1 MNFPQGF
8 IDSISDCAGFS
19 RADFIAAHEQQSV
32 NSIRFNPLK
41 TTKGNHHFSEEMLQ
55 QVPWCKNGVYLKE
68 RPKYTLDPLLHAGAY
83 YVQEASSMFIH
94 HVVEQLLPNQ
104 TELKVLDLCAAP
116 GGKSSLLASMDQFDF
131 VLSNEIIGSRVPVL
145 YENTVK
151 WGSAKMYISNNDPA
165 DFLGVG
171 ELFDVVMVDAPC
183 SGSGLFRKDEG
194 AMKEWNIDMVNFCSL
209 RQQRILQAATQA
221 LKPGGYLI
229 YSTCSYSTSENEGN
243 LDFLM
248 DAGIFSSLSIET
260 PVEWKVVESHSSKH
274 AAYGYRFYPDKI
286 MGEGFFCGVLQKND
300 SSNVSYM
307 SEHSSN
313 VKTLNTRTELASWIK
328 PEGALIF
335 EEDEVIYAVRENHLS
350 LRGLLKSHLR
360 LRKSGVK
367 VGAVMKKGLVPDH
380 ELALSELLS
389 SEVKRLV
396 LNKIDAISYLR
407 KEDIAVQDCHEGL
420 HLVSY
425 LGCGIGWAKV
435 VSGRIKNNY
444 PMSWR
449 IMMRNDHK

>member
-1 MNFPQGF
+1 
-8 IDSISDCAGFS
+8 
-19 RADFIAAHEQQSV
+19 
-32 NSIRFNPLK
+32 
-41 TTKGNHHFSEEMLQ
+41 
-55 QVPWCKNGVYLKE
+55 
-68 RPKYTLDPLLHAGAY
+68 
-83 YVQEASSMFIH
+83 
-94 HVVEQLLPNQ
+94 
-104 TELKVLDLCAAP
+104 
-116 GGKSSLLASMDQFDF
+116 
-131 VLSNEIIGSRVPVL
+131 
-145 YENTVK
+145 
-151 WGSAKMYISNNDPA
+151 
-165 DFLGVG
+165 
-171 ELFDVVMVDAPC
+171 
-183 SGSGLFRKDEG
+183 
-194 AMKEWNIDMVNFCSL
+194 
-209 RQQRILQAATQA
+209 
-221 LKPGGYLI
+221 
-229 YSTCSYSTSENEGN
+229 
-243 LDFLM
+243 
-248 DAGIFSSLSIET
+248 
-260 PVEWKVVESHSSKH
+260 VVESHSSKH

-307 SEHSSN
+307 SEHTSN
-313 VKTLNTRTELASWIK
+313 VKTLNTRTKLASWIK

-435 VSGRIKNNY
+435 LSGRIKNNY